1 MKKVLLLIYFTSLF
15 YKIYAQKSQQT
26 DVLIIGGSTSG
37 TMAGI
42 QSARMGV
49 KTIIVEET
57 PWLGGMLTSAGVSA
71 IDGNHN
77 LPSGLWGEFREYIR
91 NYYGGADKIST
102 GWVSNT
108 LFEPSVGQKILR
120 KMCDVEKNLS
130 LIFDTRFSIFFSRLR
145 FMFS

>member
-77 LPSGLWGEFREYIR
+77 MPSGLWGNFVNR
-91 NYYGGADKIST
+91 
-102 GWVSNT
+102 
-108 LFEPSVGQKILR
+108 
-120 KMCDVEKNLS
+120 
-130 LIFDTRFSIFFSRLR
+130 
-145 FMFS
+145 